1 MHVTVIGDCTL
12 DVTVRPA
19 TSPRLGGDVPA
30 RIALSSGGQG
40 ANVAVRLARAG
51 FSVRLVAAIA
61 DDAAGRLLAE
71 AMDADGVAVDR
82 LPAERSAT
90 VVALLDAEGERS
102 MLSDRVSLAPQAVG
116 TSCAGADWVHCSG
129 YALGDDATGDEMA
142 AMLGSL
148 PDRQTVSVG
157 GGSLPPDA
165 ARAARV
171 RHRVATARSRLLI
184 LGRDEAASLLD
195 LPVPSFAAA
204 ADALAVAFP
213 GIIAVVTGGPSG
225 SAAAGPGFALSVPAH
240 DPPTPGVDATGAGDA
255 YAAGLIG
262 TLLGAAWPPD
272 MPTLRRAMEA
282 GSRLGGLV
290 SRMIGAQ
297 ARVAGEPGVAG

>member
-1 MHVTVIGDCTL
+1 MRVTVIGDCTL

-19 TSPRLGGDVPA
+19 TPPRAGGDVPA
-30 RIALSSGGQG
+30 RIALSPGGQG

-51 FSVRLVAAIA
+51 FSVRLVAAIGG
-61 DDAAGRLLAE
+61 DAAGRLLAE

-116 TSCAGADWVHCSG
+116 ASCVGADWVHCSG
-129 YALGDDATGDEMA
+129 YALLDDAVGDELA
-142 AMLGSL
+142 TVLGSL
-148 PDRQTVSVG
+148 PDTTPISAG

-195 LPVPSFAAA
+195 QPLPSMAAA
-204 ADALAVAFP
+204 ADAVAGAFP
-213 GIIAVVTGGPSG
+213 GVIAVVTNGSSG
-225 SAAAGPGFALSVPAH
+225 SSAAGPGFALSVPAH
-240 DPPTPGVDATGAGDA
+240 DPATPVVDATGAGDA
-255 YAAGLIG
+255 YAAALIG
-262 TLLGAAWPPD
+262 TLAPAVWPPD
-272 MPTLRRAMEA
+272 VPTLRRAMEA
-282 GSRLGGLV
+282 GSHLGGLV
-290 SRMIGAQ
+290 SRVIGAQ
-297 ARVAGEPGVAG
+297 ARVADETGAAR